1 MSVATQFFAHDFC
14 INMALPSLKRL
25 HGFCRSFIPSVI
37 EPSFGVGRIIYCM
50 FEHCFD
56 TRKEDEKRTFFHFTP
71 VVAPVKATVF
81 PLLQKPAFIEKAQS
95 VAALLTS
102 AGLSTIIDSSAAS
115 IGKRYARTD
124 EIGVPY
130 AVTIDHQTLED
141 STVTVRDRDSTTQ
154 VAAMSLALLFS
165 SLLGAVC
172 GFHL

>member
-1 MSVATQFFAHDFC
+1 
-14 INMALPSLKRL
+14 MALPSLKRL